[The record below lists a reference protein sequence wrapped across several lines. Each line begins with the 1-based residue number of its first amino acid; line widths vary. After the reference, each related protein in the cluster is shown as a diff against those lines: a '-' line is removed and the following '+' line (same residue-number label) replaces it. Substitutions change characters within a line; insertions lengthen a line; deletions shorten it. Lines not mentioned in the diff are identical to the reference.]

1 MSAEL
6 AAAYSGLR
14 LQNQVRATQLGL
26 QLLWLVM
33 VGLAFIAVDLRTWQA
48 YPQLHVGLALGSMAL
63 TGLFSLNDLRAVYH
77 LTALQAAVGHRSV
90 DIATAYQRWLNNVN
104 AVQGFYFALYVVALG
119 FAFSWSHSV
128 WVLTLGVL
136 WLGLLLAVTLAMTM
150 HLISLRNHFVPR
162 PLAAASHP

>member
-1 MSAEL
+1 LSAEL

-14 LQNQVRATQLGL
+14 IQNQVRVTQLGL
-26 QLLWLVM
+26 QLAWLVM
-33 VGLAFIAVDLRTWQA
+33 VGLAFLAVDLRTWQS
-48 YPQLHVGLALGSMAL
+48 YPYLHVSLALGSMAL

-90 DIATAYQRWLNNVN
+90 DIATAYRRWVSNVN
-104 AVQGFYFALYVVALG
+104 AVQGFYFALYVAALG
-119 FAFSWSHSV
+119 FAFKWSHSV
-128 WVLTLGVL
+128 WVLILGVL

-162 PLAAASHP
+162 PIASFSNS